1 MVYTSVIPDSLAA
14 RPRRPMPGGAANQ
27 CIRKSETGLS
37 MNRKK
42 VVVFSNDLRGLTPH
56 PCSRSP
62 LRGEGAMIGH
72 RHDFSGS
79 RHSYDGVQRT
89 ARPAKFG

>member
-14 RPRRPMPGGAANQ
+14 RPRRPMPGDAANQ

-37 MNRKK
+37 MNLKK

-56 PCSRSP
+56 P
-62 LRGEGAMIGH
+62 
-72 RHDFSGS
+72 
-79 RHSYDGVQRT
+79 
-89 ARPAKFG
+89 